1 MLSGRQLHGLVVKS
15 ANGTE
20 IGRVA
25 DLVVDQCNGRLFGFM
40 IHDTGLI
47 QKIRYLPLESIKDIS
62 LQGVIVCRKKM
73 FHSLPVNLVRLS
85 AVGWRGSLLMDQSG
99 QDKGSISDV
108 LLEGKELAGFEI
120 SDGVVGDFF
129 KRRNFLP
136 FAQSEIVNGVIQE
149 K

>member
-85 AVGWRGSLLMDQSG
+85 AVGWRGSLLMDQ
-99 QDKGSISDV
+99 
-108 LLEGKELAGFEI
+108 
-120 SDGVVGDFF
+120 
-129 KRRNFLP
+129 
-136 FAQSEIVNGVIQE
+136 
-149 K
+149 